1 VEKKGA
7 YPQIRINL
15 NYPQNDPKVFKVV
28 FPGVIHRLF
37 RGVDNTFLPVDKIV
51 DKPVNKESI
60 LLFV

>member
-1 VEKKGA
+1 VEKKGG

-15 NYPQNDPKVFKVV
+15 NYPQNDPKLFQVV

-37 RGVDNTFLPVDKIV
+37 RGVDKVFLLVSKSVDKQV
-51 DKPVNKESI
+51 YKERI